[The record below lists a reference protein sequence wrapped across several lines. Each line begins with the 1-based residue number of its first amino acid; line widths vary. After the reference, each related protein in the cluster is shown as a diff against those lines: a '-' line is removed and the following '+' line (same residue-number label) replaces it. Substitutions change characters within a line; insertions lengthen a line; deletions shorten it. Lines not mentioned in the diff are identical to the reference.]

1 MIYDALTGE
10 LLIEFDTY
18 IENTYNNQ
26 NGIAFE
32 PLENGSF
39 SSDSK
44 QNTPEIVN
52 ITGIKSINNTQS
64 STITVGQVRSKLIE
78 LNKFQEIRLTN
89 TEYTQQQ
96 NVANPQDTPQANAG
110 QVQPTKDESI
120 LSKFKNGKF
129 GI

>member
-52 ITGIKSINNTQS
+52 ITGINFVI
-64 STITVGQVRSKLIE
+64 
-78 LNKFQEIRLTN
+78 
-89 TEYTQQQ
+89 
-96 NVANPQDTPQANAG
+96 
-110 QVQPTKDESI
+110 
-120 LSKFKNGKF
+120 
-129 GI
+129 